1 MKSQFSR
8 DLCREGRAY
17 LLGKD
22 IYKRYTTSDKIKKS
36 IKENIR
42 GYVFVDAAIRITLD
56 SAHSD
61 PERAVF
67 SLPCNAEFFH
77 SGIVG
82 NLAEIYTNMKS

>member
-22 IYKRYTTSDKIKKS
+22 IYKRYNTSDKIKKS

-67 SLPCNAEFFH
+67 SLPCKMIAE
-77 SGIVG
+77 
-82 NLAEIYTNMKS
+82 